1 MARPKTGSN
10 WQNEGNHF
18 PVKNGK
24 PEVNRKWVEPN
35 RKKYA
40 NVFVEGGGRNGGN
53 KSTVSGMIP
62 SQVLRITAGV
72 EYLPLII
79 SAGYSVINTRH
90 AAKRG
95 RGNKWTT
102 TGLWHTHSKTKYR
115 KYIIYLFIFITQQ
128 RIKERDDKKNTQ
140 TPPPSPPHATP
151 SIKPPPHN
159 KHGHE

>member
-24 PEVNRKWVEPN
+24 PEVNR
-35 RKKYA
+35 KYA

-95 RGNKWTT
+95 RGNK
-102 TGLWHTHSKTKYR
+102 
-115 KYIIYLFIFITQQ
+115 
-128 RIKERDDKKNTQ
+128 
-140 TPPPSPPHATP
+140 
-151 SIKPPPHN
+151 
-159 KHGHE
+159 

>member
-1 MARPKTGSN
+1 MTNRKLAGNGEPQTGSIYAN
-10 WQNEGNHF
+10 IPEIGPNHF
-18 PVKNGK
+18 PIENDKPEVNRKWRDPKPEVIGKMKGITFLLKNGK
-24 PEVNRKWVEPN
+24 PEVNRKWGEPN

-95 RGNKWTT
+95 RGNK
-102 TGLWHTHSKTKYR
+102 
-115 KYIIYLFIFITQQ
+115 
-128 RIKERDDKKNTQ
+128 
-140 TPPPSPPHATP
+140 
-151 SIKPPPHN
+151 
-159 KHGHE
+159 